1 MKKTAQDSGMRPA
14 RARSLVKQIVEHH
27 FGGRPR
33 RIERQSGGL
42 SNLVFAVE
50 RDSAAYIVRL
60 NPDRAQLNLFLK
72 EQWATTRAREA
83 GVPVPEILEVG
94 NAPVPQMISR
104 KASGE
109 AGSTLPDRSL
119 VLKELGRYAA
129 LINSIPTVG
138 FGSAF
143 EWSQNRLSA
152 STGWKDFLEREFGL
166 DRRLRVL
173 ARYKMMPRAKLE
185 KIRTVLL
192 EASSDRR
199 KPALNHGDLRLKNVL
214 VGEKGRISAILD
226 WENCSANLAPEWELS
241 LALHDLSIDDKELF
255 LEGYG
260 LPVKAVSKLAPV
272 VKALNIVNYV
282 AKVERLAAAKDG
294 DQLARYRR
302 RLCGDL
308 DLYSF

>member
-1 MKKTAQDSGMRPA
+1 
-14 RARSLVKQIVEHH
+14 
-27 FGGRPR
+27 
-33 RIERQSGGL
+33 
-42 SNLVFAVE
+42 
-50 RDSAAYIVRL
+50 
-60 NPDRAQLNLFLK
+60 
-72 EQWATTRAREA
+72 
-83 GVPVPEILEVG
+83 
-94 NAPVPQMISR
+94 
-104 KASGE
+104 
-109 AGSTLPDRSL
+109 
-119 VLKELGRYAA
+119 
-129 LINSIPTVG
+129 
-138 FGSAF
+138 
-143 EWSQNRLSA
+143 
-152 STGWKDFLEREFGL
+152 
-166 DRRLRVL
+166 
-173 ARYKMMPRAKLE
+173 MMPRAKLE
-185 KIRTVLL
+185 KIRAVLL
-192 EASSDRR
+192 EAAGDRR